1 MATSREQSQF
11 GRRRSNTAQSSFR
24 AIPPTSA
31 MAPLNLGDSKVLNAW
46 VHDVKDSPAV
56 IFNQSWWPGV
66 AEGDLL
72 KVLSSNADHPESAFL
87 FMVPKDEG
95 CPKPQLQVCF
105 FFHKQCSEPT
115 LLPFCLRY
123 RFLDQLQMFLVC
135 ETMVKSPLR
144 RLASFR
150 LTKAPSQCCTGR

>member
-11 GRRRSNTAQSSFR
+11 GRRRSNTAQSTFR
-24 AIPPTSA
+24 AIPP
-31 MAPLNLGDSKVLNAW
+31 PLTAISLRLGDSKVLNAW

-87 FMVPKDEG
+87 FLVPKDEG
-95 CPKPQLQVCF
+95 CSKPQLQVCF
-105 FFHKQCSEPT
+105 SCHKQ
-115 LLPFCLRY
+115 
-123 RFLDQLQMFLVC
+123 
-135 ETMVKSPLR
+135 
-144 RLASFR
+144 RLGSHIVSF
-150 LTKAPSQCCTGR
+150 SY